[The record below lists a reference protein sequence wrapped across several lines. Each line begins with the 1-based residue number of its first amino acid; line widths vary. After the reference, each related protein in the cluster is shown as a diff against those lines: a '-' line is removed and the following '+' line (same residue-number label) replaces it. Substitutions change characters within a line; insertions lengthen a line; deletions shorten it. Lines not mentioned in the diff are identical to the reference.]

1 MVRVPLP
8 QVSEQAGGSN
18 GFVAPGVVAQGN
30 ATGAQLERLGEAV
43 ARTGFSTAGLAA
55 EQEERLHVAAV
66 KEAQALAEEKILA
79 SDRQYRNTLGK
90 AATGKG
96 REQAW
101 QDLKRDLTGIEN
113 GLESETERRLFRQ
126 VAERRLL
133 DVRASWNTHEDR
145 QIRAYELG
153 AGEAVLQA
161 KAEAARQQLVDRAQ
175 EPPERPQE
183 PRKKTQAKAPSNIG
197 EGIVA
202 AYQAAAAQHGG
213 APTAAPPTKA
223 QDPLLPV
230 RAEAESLAA
239 KKGMSP
245 EEAKLY
251 VRDQLT
257 QVHAGVVADL
267 VEAGRTTE
275 ARTYFGRVRKEID
288 PDSALELEGLVH
300 RASVGEDGAQ
310 LAIRIRDQLQAQ
322 HRQVL
327 RDPDRTET
335 MPFALPSGDLFTR
348 GHEQIQAL
356 YEAGKITL
364 EVRDAARG
372 ELDQMSKDRRVQEV
386 ELEDRTA
393 KQGEQWLIDNP
404 LASVQQ
410 MPAALYQAGR
420 QQGLLDDWNG
430 FADSGRRYSTD
441 RDLFT
446 SLFGASPLFALPP
459 NEFVSLMR
467 RRLAP
472 EQFRTAMGLYASAN
486 KIEDLKLTETIPAD
500 LFKEALRKSGLLT
513 RDRREEQQG
522 RSEEVFNFH
531 EDVIRRV
538 NDLERR
544 AKRSATR
551 DELKAVLTEASED
564 KAYSD
569 HGPNV
574 FEPIGAM
581 TQEHVTGMEEEER
594 LALRPGQRVGKSG
607 AYLTAEQLTRFWKTT
622 PPFGAYPVPA
632 ALRNADD
639 VYLGEIDQ
647 DVRRFFVR
655 QLRDRG
661 FPVNESAV
669 ISAWILSG
677 RPEPKD
683 LPQ

>member
-113 GLESETERRLFRQ
+113 GLESETERRLFLQ

-288 PDSALELEGLVH
+288 PDSGLELEGLVH
-300 RASVGEDGAQ
+300 RASVGDDGAQ
-310 LAIRIRDQLQAQ
+310 LAIQIRDRLQAGYREQ
-322 HRQVL
+322 RRL
-327 RDPDRTET
+327 LET
-335 MPFALPSGDLFTR
+335 SSEPGQDLTQPLQPSTLPAELPPNALQAAGF
-348 GHEQIQAL
+348 EEIQAL
-356 YEAGKITL
+356 YEKGDITL
-364 EVRDAARG
+364 EVADTAKARISKLAQEEQAKTAAMADFVARQAEQYLGDHKYESVEQLPPTIYQQAKALGILPDLREYSASAKRYGTSDQRLFADLRSPGGNGHFAKPMREFDTEMRRKLIPHDHAIAMALWREANDQATPEDFSFLTPLRRLEDAARG
-372 ELDQMSKDRRVQEV
+372 LNIDPQKNLEEFNAFRREV
-386 ELEDRTA
+386 ESRVNAWQYATGKKIAQDPQQLDTIFQQITEDRAFIPQSFIFDVLNPDDALPFALMTPEQRRTAYVLVGGEQVRLRHIPQEYTAIALEQIAAINQERAARGKTPLPATKQLIAELWVAARGTA
-393 KQGEQWLIDNP
+393 K
-404 LASVQQ
+404 
-410 MPAALYQAGR
+410 
-420 QQGLLDDWNG
+420 
-430 FADSGRRYSTD
+430 
-441 RDLFT
+441 
-446 SLFGASPLFALPP
+446 
-459 NEFVSLMR
+459 
-467 RRLAP
+467 
-472 EQFRTAMGLYASAN
+472 
-486 KIEDLKLTETIPAD
+486 
-500 LFKEALRKSGLLT
+500 
-513 RDRREEQQG
+513 
-522 RSEEVFNFH
+522 
-531 EDVIRRV
+531 
-538 NDLERR
+538 
-544 AKRSATR
+544 
-551 DELKAVLTEASED
+551 
-564 KAYSD
+564 
-569 HGPNV
+569 
-574 FEPIGAM
+574 
-581 TQEHVTGMEEEER
+581 
-594 LALRPGQRVGKSG
+594 
-607 AYLTAEQLTRFWKTT
+607 
-622 PPFGAYPVPA
+622 
-632 ALRNADD
+632 
-639 VYLGEIDQ
+639 
-647 DVRRFFVR
+647 
-655 QLRDRG
+655 
-661 FPVNESAV
+661 
-669 ISAWILSG
+669 
-677 RPEPKD
+677 
-683 LPQ
+683 